1 MSRRKSSV
9 ITTSSPRS
17 TVHEILT
24 ALRSRVG
31 TDKHWTEKL
40 NALEGDPVQRKITRI
55 HLAVFIEPYLQY
67 VLDGTKTVESR
78 FSINRCAPF
87 ERARPGDIILLK
99 KSGGGV
105 IGACQITHSWFY
117 RLDPS
122 AWKFIKEKF
131 AGPLAIKDASFW
143 KAKERACYAS
153 LLKIAHV
160 YTFDPL
166 PVHKRDRRGWVI
178 LGQPAQQQLPLT

>member
-1 MSRRKSSV
+1 MREVLS
-9 ITTSSPRS
+9 
-17 TVHEILT
+17 

-31 TDKHWTEKL
+31 ADKHWAEKL
-40 NALEGDPVQRKITRI
+40 DALERDLAQRKDTRI

-67 VLDGTKTVESR
+67 ILDGTKTVESR

-87 ERARPGDIILLK
+87 ERAQPGDIILLK

-117 RLDPS
+117 HLDPS

-143 KAKERACYAS
+143 KTKERACYAS
-153 LLKIAHV
+153 LLKISHV

-166 PVHKRDRRGWVI
+166 PFVKRDRRGWVT
-178 LGQPAQQQLPLT
+178 LAAPVQKQLSLT